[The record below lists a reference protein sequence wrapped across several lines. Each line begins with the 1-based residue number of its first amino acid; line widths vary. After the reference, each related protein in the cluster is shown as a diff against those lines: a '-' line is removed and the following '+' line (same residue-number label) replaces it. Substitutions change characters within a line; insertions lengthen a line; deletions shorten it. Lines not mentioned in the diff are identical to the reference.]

1 MRDNKKPVQ
10 QLSPKA
16 TPKAKTKYI
25 VTHEYTGNL
34 SMQTAF
40 QEVIE
45 HKISNQFEQWKDEK
59 LTE

>member
-10 QLSPKA
+10 QLPPKA
-16 TPKAKTKYI
+16 NQKAKTRYI

-45 HKISNQFEQWKDEK
+45 HKVCNQFEQWKDEK

>member
-1 MRDNKKPVQ
+1 MRDTKKPIQ
-10 QLSPKA
+10 QILPKA
-16 TPKAKTKYI
+16 NPKAKTRYI

-45 HKISNQFEQWKDEK
+45 HKVCNQFEQWKDEK

>member
-1 MRDNKKPVQ
+1 MRDNKEPVQ

-16 TPKAKTKYI
+16 NPKAKTKYI

-45 HKISNQFEQWKDEK
+45 HKVCNQFEQWKDEK

>member
-1 MRDNKKPVQ
+1 MINTEKPMQ
-10 QLSPKA
+10 KLPSKA
-16 TPKAKTKYI
+16 SSKEKTKYI

-45 HKISNQFEQWKDEK
+45 HKVCNQFEQWKDEK

>member
-1 MRDNKKPVQ
+1 MRDNKKLVQ
-10 QLSPKA
+10 QPQPKVNS
-16 TPKAKTKYI
+16 KAKTKYI

-45 HKISNQFEQWKDEK
+45 NKVCNQFEQWKDEK
-59 LTE
+59 FTE

>member
-1 MRDNKKPVQ
+1 MRDTKKPIQ
-10 QLSPKA
+10 QILPKA
-16 TPKAKTKYI
+16 NPKAKTRYI

-45 HKISNQFEQWKDEK
+45 HTVCNQFVQWKDEK

>member
-1 MRDNKKPVQ
+1 MRDNKKTVQ
-10 QLSPKA
+10 HLPTKDN
-16 TPKAKTKYI
+16 PKAKTRYI

-45 HKISNQFEQWKDEK
+45 HKVCNQFEQWKDEK

>member
-1 MRDNKKPVQ
+1 MRDNQKCVQKPQ
-10 QLSPKA
+10 PKVNS
-16 TPKAKTKYI
+16 KAKTKYI

-45 HKISNQFEQWKDEK
+45 HKVCNQFEQWKDEK